1 MWESGKRSDFEREHT
16 KLFPAQKGQGTSMS
30 IRNDIVL
37 EDTTLRD
44 GEQTPGVAFSKETKT
59 RILDALI
66 AAGVTSVE
74 IGIPAMGG
82 EELDFIKTCV
92 DRQDEARLVVWH
104 RGVREDVE
112 SSLDLGFSAV
122 HIGLPTSKG
131 HLKAS
136 VRKDRTWL
144 LATATDLIK
153 MAKDRGAFVSISAE
167 DIARTEISFLQ
178 EYAGVVHEAGADR
191 LRLSDT
197 VGLLGPE
204 AYGERVAAVGAAAP
218 IDTQCHAHNDFG
230 LATANTLAGLKAG
243 ARYFH
248 VTVNAIGERAGM
260 ADLAQVVVALKKL
273 YDRDLGIDL
282 SRLKEVSTLV
292 AGAARH
298 ETLPW
303 QPVVGDNVFAHESGI
318 HANGMFRDTSSFEPF
333 PPEHVGGERRY
344 VLGKHSGRALIAWA
358 LEQQGIEPREDLLAH
373 CLDEVRTLSI
383 RTGGEVAQEDL
394 VTIYQK
400 ALSPA

>member
-1 MWESGKRSDFEREHT
+1 
-16 KLFPAQKGQGTSMS
+16 MS
-30 IRNDIVL
+30 IREDLIL

-59 RILDALI
+59 KILNGLI

-82 EELDFIKTCV
+82 EELDFIKSCV

-112 SSLDLGFSAV
+112 RSIDMGFKAV
-122 HIGLPTSKG
+122 HIGLPTSAG

-144 LATATDLIK
+144 LATATDLVK
-153 MAKDRGAFVSISAE
+153 MAKDRGAYVSISAE

-282 SRLKEVSTLV
+282 TRLKELSRLVSQ
-292 AGAARH
+292 AAKH
-298 ETLPW
+298 PVLPW
-303 QPVVGDNVFAHESGI
+303 QPVIGDNVFAHESGI
-318 HANGMFRDTSSFEPF
+318 HANGMLRDTSTFEPF

-344 VLGKHSGRALIAWA
+344 VLGKHSGRALIAWS
-358 LEQQGIEPREDLLAH
+358 LEQQGIEPREDLLGP
-373 CLDEVRTLSI
+373 CLDEVRRQSI
-383 RTGGEVAQEDL
+383 HTAGEVPAEDL
-394 VTIYQK
+394 AAIYRK
-400 ALSPA
+400 ALAGAAAA

>member
-1 MWESGKRSDFEREHT
+1 M
-16 KLFPAQKGQGTSMS
+16 
-30 IRNDIVL
+30 RNDLVL

-59 RILDALI
+59 AILNALI
-66 AAGVTSVE
+66 EAGVTSIE

-82 EELDFIKTCV
+82 EELDFIKSVV

-112 SSLDLGFSAV
+112 RSLDLGFTSV
-122 HIGLPTSKG
+122 HVGLPTSAG

-144 LATATDLIK
+144 LATARDMVK

-178 EYAGVVHEAGADR
+178 EYAGVVAEAGADR

-204 AYGERVAAVGAAAP
+204 SYGERVAAVLSAAN
-218 IDTQCHAHNDFG
+218 IDVQCHAHNDFG

-282 SRLKEVSTLV
+282 TKLKKVSSLV
-292 AGAARH
+292 AEAAGHRV
-298 ETLPW
+298 LPW
-303 QPVVGDNVFAHESGI
+303 QPIVGDNVFAHESGI

-344 VLGKHSGRALIAWA
+344 VLGKHSGRALVAWA
-358 LEQQGIEPREDLLAH
+358 LEQEGITPREELLPH
-373 CLDEVRTLSI
+373 CLEEVRALSI
-383 RTGGEVAQEDL
+383 RIGGAVSHEQL
-394 VTIYQK
+394 VEIYNK
-400 ALSPA
+400 AAA

>member
-1 MWESGKRSDFEREHT
+1 M
-16 KLFPAQKGQGTSMS
+16 A
-30 IRNDIVL
+30 IRDDLIL

-59 RILDALI
+59 KILDALI

-112 SSLDLGFSAV
+112 RSIDMGFKAV
-122 HIGLPTSKG
+122 HIGLPTSAG

-144 LATATDLIK
+144 LSTAKDLIK
-153 MAKDRGAFVSISAE
+153 MAKDRGAYVSISAE

-230 LATANTLAGLKAG
+230 LATANTIAGLKAG

-273 YDRDLGIDL
+273 YDRDLGIDMTKLKDL
-282 SRLKEVSTLV
+282 SRLVSQ
-292 AGAARH
+292 AAKH
-298 ETLPW
+298 PVLPW
-303 QPVVGDNVFAHESGI
+303 QPVIGDNVFAHESGI
-318 HANGMFRDTSSFEPF
+318 HANGMLRDTSTFEPF

-358 LEQQGIEPREDLLAH
+358 LEQQGIEPREDLLGL
-373 CLDEVRTLSI
+373 CLDEVRHMSI
-383 RTGGEVAQEDL
+383 RTAGAVPPEDL
-394 VTIYQK
+394 ADIYRR
-400 ALSPA
+400 ALSRAGAAA

>member
-1 MWESGKRSDFEREHT
+1 M
-16 KLFPAQKGQGTSMS
+16 A
-30 IRNDIVL
+30 IRDDLIL

-59 RILDALI
+59 KILDALI

-82 EELDFIKTCV
+82 EELDFIKSCV

-112 SSLDLGFSAV
+112 RSIDMGFKAV
-122 HIGLPTSKG
+122 HIGLPTSAG

-153 MAKDRGAFVSISAE
+153 MAKDRGAYVSISAE

-230 LATANTLAGLKAG
+230 LATANTIAGLKAG

-273 YDRDLGIDL
+273 YDRDLGIDMTKLKDL
-282 SRLKEVSTLV
+282 SRLVSE
-292 AGAARH
+292 AAKH
-298 ETLPW
+298 PVLPW
-303 QPVVGDNVFAHESGI
+303 QPVIGDNVFAHESGI
-318 HANGMFRDTSSFEPF
+318 HANGMLRDTSTFEPF

-344 VLGKHSGRALIAWA
+344 VLGKHSGRALIAWS
-358 LEQQGIEPREDLLAH
+358 LEQQGIEPREDLLGP
-373 CLDEVRTLSI
+373 CLDEVRHMSI
-383 RTGGEVAQEDL
+383 RTASAVPPEDL
-394 VTIYQK
+394 ADIYRR
-400 ALSPA
+400 ALARATAAA

>member
-1 MWESGKRSDFEREHT
+1 M
-16 KLFPAQKGQGTSMS
+16 
-30 IRNDIVL
+30 RNDLIL

-59 RILDALI
+59 RLLDALI
-66 AAGVTSVE
+66 RAGVPSVE

-82 EELDFIKTCV
+82 EELAFVESCV
-92 DRQDEARLVVWH
+92 ERQDEARLVVWH
-104 RGVREDVE
+104 RGVREDVQRT
-112 SSLDLGFSAV
+112 LDMGFRAV

-144 LATATDLIK
+144 LNTAKELIG
-153 MAKDRGAFVSISAE
+153 MAKDQGAFVSISAE
-167 DIARTEISFLQ
+167 DVARTELPFLQ

-204 AYGERVAAVGAAAP
+204 AYGERVAAVVAAAD
-218 IDTQCHAHNDFG
+218 IDVQCHAHNDFG

-260 ADLAQVVVALKKL
+260 ADLAQTVVALKKL

-282 SRLKEVSTLV
+282 SQLKRLSSLV
-292 AGAARH
+292 AEAANH
-298 ETLPW
+298 EVLPW

-333 PPEHVGGERRY
+333 PPEDVGGRRRY
-344 VLGKHSGRALIAWA
+344 VLGKHSGRALVAWA
-358 LEQQGIEPREDLLAH
+358 LEQQGVVPDEALLPH
-373 CLDEVRTLSI
+373 CLEEVRELSI
-383 RTGGEVAQEDL
+383 RTGGEVEQAAL
-394 VTIYQK
+394 VEIYEK
-400 ALSPA
+400 ALAASPA